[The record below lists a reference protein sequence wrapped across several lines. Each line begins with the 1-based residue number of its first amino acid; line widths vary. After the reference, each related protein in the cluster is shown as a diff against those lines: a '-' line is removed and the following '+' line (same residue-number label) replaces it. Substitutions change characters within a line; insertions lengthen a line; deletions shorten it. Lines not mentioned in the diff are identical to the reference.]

1 MTRDRDGEPG
11 EATPGSSGQGTPH
24 RSGDGRSD
32 EPPEGPGRKRRKDG
46 RPPVLV
52 LQEGPSRRVRRR
64 RWMAALLA
72 VAVLLTAAYLGRDAV
87 ERWTGVEIPDLPRVT
102 AWLGADGPS
111 SGDGAGATA
120 ATGPEGTPGEAGPA
134 GAETPPGP
142 GPAAAPAV
150 DLQGSL
156 DSLAAALQS
165 YRERHG
171 DFQQGRLGCP
181 GLTRGFVAVTDRFV
195 GASRAFDALEG
206 GTEAE
211 TRRRAALADRYRR
224 LASNTDSVNRLFAA
238 SGCTE
243 AP

>member
-1 MTRDRDGEPG
+1 MTRDRGGEPG
-11 EATPGSSGQGTPH
+11 EATPGSSEQGTPE
-24 RSGDGRSD
+24 RSD
-32 EPPEGPGRKRRKDG
+32 EPPEGPERKRRKDG

-72 VAVLLTAAYLGRDAV
+72 VAALLTAAYLGRDAV

-102 AWLGADGPS
+102 AWLGGDGPS
-111 SGDGAGATA
+111 SGAGATA

-142 GPAAAPAV
+142 GTSAAPAV

-165 YRERHG
+165 FRERHG

-181 GLTRGFVAVTDRFV
+181 GLTRGLVAVTDRFV
-195 GASRAFDALEG
+195 RASRAFDALEG

-224 LASNTDSVNRLFAA
+224 LASTTDSVNRLFAA